1 MMVINFMFRAVLN
14 TFSMSILFP
23 SVITDTFPFV
33 FIIRA
38 MRSTLSASSLNSVVV
53 LSTDTFVSISHFISS
68 TNGDTFMV
76 NFFISSIASALIPGW
91 LPKTVGWAFDA
102 VVFVIAVVG
111 VVFVAALD
119 ALGLGLVVQFVSIG
133 TDWDAVVSFGLES
146 VPALA
151 LSGVGF
157 E

>member
-1 MMVINFMFRAVLN
+1 MLLAVISVSVGSSWAVRKAL
-14 TFSMSILFP
+14 SIDL
-23 SVITDTFPFV
+23 
-33 FIIRA
+33 
-38 MRSTLSASSLNSVVV
+38 
-53 LSTDTFVSISHFISS
+53 
-68 TNGDTFMV
+68 
-76 NFFISSIASALIPGW
+76 FISSIASALIPGW

-133 TDWDAVVSFGLES
+133 TDWDAVVSLGLES